1 MTRYRYMPFSS
12 GSRFTALR
20 VGLLSALLLGSLVW
34 VSSLQVRCDPATA
47 TVSIQIVGVYTT
59 NSTGHNMTTFKRG
72 QTVIVW
78 VTVRNLGSDLDL
90 PPLGPITWVEVTDP
104 RSAPFTVQFHIGVLP
119 GGGRITRAGFNVRLD
134 YGPGI
139 VDIPT
144 GTYRASG
151 FVSDKMISQGGSFFA
166 PQASATFE
174 VSL

>member
-1 MTRYRYMPFSS
+1 M
-12 GSRFTALR
+12 
-20 VGLLSALLLGSLVW
+20 LSALVLGSLIW
-34 VSSLQVRCDPATA
+34 FSSLQIRCTPATEA
-47 TVSIQIVGVYTT
+47 VNIQIVGVYTT
-59 NSTGHNMTTFKRG
+59 NSTGYNMTTFKRG

-78 VTVRNLGSDLDL
+78 VAVRNLGSDLDL
-90 PPLGPITWVEVTDP
+90 PPLGPIMWVEIADP
-104 RSAPFTVQFHIGVLP
+104 RNAPFTVQFHIGVLL

-166 PQASATFE
+166 PQGSTTFE
-174 VSL
+174 VSS